1 MTIHAVGAMGDRKF
15 ALKRVEGLAWGLF
28 FVWMGVVLLEELG
41 WGIGLLGV
49 GILIFAGQIARRWVA
64 ESFETFWLMVGAL
77 FVLGGAWTLLGVR
90 VSLLPIVFILA
101 GAALL
106 VSAIVAKPK
115 NG

>member
-1 MTIHAVGAMGDRKF
+1 MTIQSIGTMGDRKF

-49 GILIFAGQIARRWVA
+49 GILIFAGQMARRWVA
-64 ESFETFWLMVGAL
+64 ASFETFWLLVGTL
-77 FVLGGAWTLLGVR
+77 FVLGGAWTLLGIR

-101 GAALL
+101 GTALL
-106 VSAIVAKPK
+106 VSAIVVRPK
-115 NG
+115 HE